1 MKKSVLFLS
10 FSLAVLASCMAES
23 NNFSPL
29 TTSLSA
35 NNKGVDNVI
44 QKVENS
50 VDKTVYASE
59 ITNLTSSF
67 PKTSNEKFNEK
78 VSLLKFQTR
87 YYLEVNDVP
96 SLEEK
101 AIKNIKSTYKKVQ
114 NLMKKLSEEERELVK
129 IPLVKIKTNITK
141 LQILPSEN

>member
-1 MKKSVLFLS
+1 MKKSVLFLN
-10 FSLAVLASCMAES
+10 FSLAILTSCMAET
-23 NNFSPL
+23 NHFSPL
-29 TTSLSA
+29 TASLSTKSKEV
-35 NNKGVDNVI
+35 NNVI
-44 QKVENS
+44 KKVENNI
-50 VDKTVYASE
+50 DKNVYASE

-78 VSLLKFQTR
+78 VSLLKFQVR

-114 NLMKKLSEEERELVK
+114 NLMKKLSEEEKELVK

-141 LQILPSEN
+141 LQTLPQKN